1 MHHEWILAPEPDT
14 SLVQHIAEENSI
26 HPAVASVLVSRGF
39 DAEKAAAHLN
49 LSLQGLHD
57 PFSMMGMR
65 RAADRVLEAIRKK
78 EKILVHGDYD
88 VDGIAGSALLYTFLK
103 SHNSHVK
110 FYIPNRLEEGYGL
123 SERGVSFAAEVGAT
137 LLITV
142 DCGIGELDE
151 VELARKSDIDVI
163 VTDHHEPKSD
173 LPRAHTILNPK
184 CEDQTYP
191 FADLSGCG
199 VAFKLLQAVSVELGE
214 KREES
219 FRDLDLVALATVC
232 DIVPM
237 VGENRIFARFGMEIL
252 SESEKP
258 GIVAL
263 KQVAGIGA
271 GEISAY
277 HLGFML
283 GPRLNAA
290 GRIASAADG
299 LKLLVTDDPK
309 EAGIIANRLDA
320 QNAKRRELDARISDE
335 ATRMVEDE
343 FDLSTTAG
351 IVLAAEGW
359 HEGVIGIVASRIVE
373 KFHRPTVVISIAGK
387 KGKGSARSTRNV
399 NLYGALE
406 KCKDV
411 LTGFGGHQYAAGL
424 TIESDKVDRFKDKFN
439 EAVKETVS
447 IDELQPKLFVDAKL
461 TIQDVDDYL
470 LSSLERLRPFGIK
483 NARPVFVSENVE
495 VVGDPAIFGKGHL
508 KFKVRDGGSVQ
519 SAKAFRMGDMIG
531 ALSAR
536 PRVDIV
542 YSVRKDKYFGKEST
556 ALYVL
561 DIKVTKTHVRSPE

>member
-1 MHHEWILAPEPDT
+1 MQYEWILAAKPDA
-14 SLVQHIAEENSI
+14 SIAQDIAERNSI
-26 HPAVASVLVSRGF
+26 HPAVASVLASRGF
-39 DAEKAAAHLN
+39 DVEEAAAHLN
-49 LSLQGLHD
+49 PSLQHLHD

-65 RAADRVLEAIRKK
+65 RAADRVLQAIRKK
-78 EKILVHGDYD
+78 EKIVVHGDYD

-103 SHNSHVK
+103 GHNSPVEV
-110 FYIPNRLEEGYGL
+110 YIPDRLEEGYGL
-123 SERGVSFAAEVGAT
+123 SERGVSFAAKIGAT

-151 VELARKSDIDVI
+151 VEFARKSGIDVI

-173 LPRAHTILNPK
+173 LPRAHTILDPK
-184 CEDQTYP
+184 CEGQTYP
-191 FADLSGCG
+191 FAELSGCG

-214 KREES
+214 RPEES
-219 FRDLDLVALATVC
+219 TRDFDLVALATVC

-237 VGENRIFARFGMEIL
+237 IGENRIFARFGMEVL
-252 SESEKP
+252 SESERP
-258 GIVAL
+258 GIIAL
-263 KQVAGIGA
+263 KQVAGIGT

-277 HLGFML
+277 HLGFVL

-299 LKLLVTDDPK
+299 LKLLVTDDPE
-309 EAGIIANRLDA
+309 EAGIIANRLDV

-335 ATRMVEDE
+335 AARMVEKE

-373 KFHRPTVVISIAGK
+373 KFHRPTVIISIDGK

-406 KCKDV
+406 KCKEV

-424 TIESDKVDRFKDKFN
+424 TIESNNVDRFKDKFN
-439 EAVKETVS
+439 EVIKETVS

-461 TIQDVDDYL
+461 AVEDIDDNL
-470 LSSLERLRPFGIK
+470 LSSLERLSPFGIK

-508 KFKVRDGGSVQ
+508 KFKVRDGDSIQ
-519 SAKAFRMGDMIG
+519 SAKAFKMGDMIG
-531 ALSAR
+531 ALSTR
-536 PRVDIV
+536 STVDIV
-542 YSVRKDKYFGKEST
+542 YSVRKDKYYGKEST
-556 ALYVL
+556 ALYVR
-561 DIKVTKTHVRSPE
+561 DIKVDKAHE